1 MQKRDTVSISGLRRS
16 PGVGNGNLFK
26 YSCLENSKDKG
37 SWWATVHVVAKS
49 WTWACVCVCTQSH
62 THTHTH
68 THTQMSERKKVK
80 SLGHVWLVATPWTVF
95 YQAPQSKEF
104 PRQEYWSE
112 QPFPSPGYFPES
124 NPRLCITGRHF
135 IAWATRKARV
145 DIDAWGKGENEH
157 RRQLEH
163 IGKKNY
169 LRKYGV
175 ISDK

>member
-68 THTQMSERKKVK
+68 TDVGKKEGEVTWSCLTRCYPVDCILPGSSVQGISQARILEWAAISFTRVFSRIEPTSLHYRQTLYRLSHQESLRRYRCMGKRRKWTQKTVRTYRKKE
-80 SLGHVWLVATPWTVF
+80 LL
-95 YQAPQSKEF
+95 E
-104 PRQEYWSE
+104 E
-112 QPFPSPGYFPES
+112 
-124 NPRLCITGRHF
+124 I
-135 IAWATRKARV
+135 
-145 DIDAWGKGENEH
+145 WGD
-157 RRQLEH
+157 
-163 IGKKNY
+163 
-169 LRKYGV
+169 LR
-175 ISDK
+175 

>member
-1 MQKRDTVSISGLRRS
+1 MQKRDTLSISGLKRS

-62 THTHTH
+62 THTHRYRKERRWSQSVVSDSLQPRGLYSTRILSPRNFPGKNTGVSSH
-68 THTQMSERKKVK
+68 FLHQDIFPTQE
-80 SLGHVWLVATPWTVF
+80 L
-95 YQAPQSKEF
+95 
-104 PRQEYWSE
+104 
-112 QPFPSPGYFPES
+112 

-135 IAWATRKARV
+135 IAWATRKARI